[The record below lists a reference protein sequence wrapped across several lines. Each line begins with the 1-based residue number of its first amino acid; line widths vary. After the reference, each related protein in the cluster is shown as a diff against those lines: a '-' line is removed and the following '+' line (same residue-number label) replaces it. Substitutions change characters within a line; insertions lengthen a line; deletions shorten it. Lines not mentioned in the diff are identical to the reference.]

1 MIESGLGLFT
11 RPDAPAGPHKQL
23 PPRGRASGRRRAR
36 DLRRAALV
44 AAVPRAPRPDNKHS
58 SGLRRV
64 GRRAVTNVGSRRR
77 GSASSRGVNATKPA
91 EIAPLNSCPVAAS
104 RPRVNATKPIAPLNS
119 QANVGS
125 PHRSGAPR
133 VAYDAPTPAAA
144 TALAGFFDPDQETS
158 DELARARRIRFSVV
172 SLADAEA
179 ALPRLVGRRAK
190 DVVVD
195 LDLDAYATTSPGAL
209 ALAHALPAEA
219 RLEMYRIAHDVCA
232 FDGDHD
238 FASPTDCA
246 GRPLAPPRG
255 SAPGALDAL
264 VAAARDA
271 ASVPWTDARAAAF
284 AAVLARHE
292 GAVLDVPRAEE
303 KIAAFVG
310 QPFFSPRGYAA
321 DAGRGD
327 AAAAT
332 WKLGRERRARLGT
345 TTTRRP
351 SRLSA
356 GVSLRFSPRCSG
368 TGRRLRSRPRRARRS
383 ICQKRSCRRRN
394 GTRSALS
401 RSCGAPAASS

>member
-1 MIESGLGLFT
+1 M
-11 RPDAPAGPHKQL
+11 
-23 PPRGRASGRRRAR
+23 
-36 DLRRAALV
+36 
-44 AAVPRAPRPDNKHS
+44 
-58 SGLRRV
+58 
-64 GRRAVTNVGSRRR
+64 
-77 GSASSRGVNATKPA
+77 
-91 EIAPLNSCPVAAS
+91 AAS

-321 DAGRGD
+321 DAGRG
-327 AAAAT
+327 
-332 WKLGRERRARLGT
+332 GR
-345 TTTRRP
+345 P
-351 SRLSA
+351 
-356 GVSLRFSPRCSG
+356 
-368 TGRRLRSRPRRARRS
+368 RPRRGNSVENGAR
-383 ICQKRSCRRRN
+383 
-394 GTRSALS
+394 A
-401 RSCGAPAASS
+401 